1 MFDVHLLTISI
12 CQRRYVLLFMAVYET
27 QSPHNLVNI
36 QIDPNTLKGGIKTK
50 KLNRLEVL
58 IS

>member
-12 CQRRYVLLFMAVYET
+12 SQRHYVLLFMAVYET